1 MKGEVRNLKKKTKN
15 IVRII
20 DPKPIWIVSFRT
32 KSGDIIDKFM
42 PTELAEQ
49 YMRAGYPVRL
59 ATTAGELQQY

>member
-1 MKGEVRNLKKKTKN
+1 MGEFKTLKKKLTKP
-15 IVRII
+15 VRII

-42 PTELAEQ
+42 PTEKAEF